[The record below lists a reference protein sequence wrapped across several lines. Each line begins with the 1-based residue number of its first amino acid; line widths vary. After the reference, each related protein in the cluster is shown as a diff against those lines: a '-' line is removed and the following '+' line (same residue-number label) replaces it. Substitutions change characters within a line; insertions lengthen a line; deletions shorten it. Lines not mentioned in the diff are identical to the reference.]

1 MRVYQAL
8 NGVVFVVTGNNLVVR
23 ISVDGSYAILD
34 VPFKGEAFWGSL
46 KRIEFTNRI
55 VVIVASAINS
65 PEYDKLELEMI
76 TL

>member
-1 MRVYQAL
+1 
-8 NGVVFVVTGNNLVVR
+8 
-23 ISVDGSYAILD
+23 
-34 VPFKGEAFWGSL
+34 EAFWGSL